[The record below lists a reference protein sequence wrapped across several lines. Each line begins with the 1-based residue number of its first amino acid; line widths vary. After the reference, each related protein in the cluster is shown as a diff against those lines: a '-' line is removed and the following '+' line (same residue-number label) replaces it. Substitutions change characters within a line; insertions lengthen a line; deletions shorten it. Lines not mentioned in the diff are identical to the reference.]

1 MARPF
6 RVLYLA
12 AALSIA
18 LPASFSAGSGY
29 SYGTDSDQEHGV
41 SWAVVT
47 DQGTSLSETDEF
59 DSLEDLK
66 AEFGPEFLYVR
77 DGRDRYVIR
86 DEELVA
92 RAERA
97 QERMQKYG
105 KEVGEAARAK
115 VKAAFAGEEGTKRKT
130 KSIEHTTRR
139 LKEAAKD
146 MKREIREILHD
157 AIQRDLADRIG

>member
-1 MARPF
+1 MARPL

-18 LPASFSAGSGY
+18 LPAAFSAGGGY
-29 SYGTDSDQEHGV
+29 SYGTDSDKEHGL

-47 DQGTSLSETDEF
+47 DQGTILADLDEL
-59 DSLEDLK
+59 DALEDLK

-86 DEELVA
+86 DEELVT

-97 QERMQKYG
+97 QERMAKYG
-105 KEVGEAARAK
+105 KEVGEIARAK
-115 VKAAFAGEEGTKRKT
+115 VKAAFAGEEGAKQRT
-130 KSIEHTTRR
+130 KSIEHATRR
-139 LKEAAKD
+139 LKEATKD

-157 AIQRDLADRIG
+157 AIQRDLANSIG